1 MVDFNLLAQYPK
13 QATVRDRNYSGL
25 LAYAGYV
32 LAQPIPATKPPQGW
46 VEQRIV
52 AERIPG
58 QPQVWVDKSIAW
70 FLKDPTTQ
78 TNIRQYL
85 NAWNDEATEAALS
98 DQISSVV
105 SAFMPAFSAL
115 EITQADVD
123 AWYTTNGFADPPV

>member
-1 MVDFNLLAQYPK
+1 MADYNLLAQYPK
-13 QATVRDRNYSGL
+13 QAIVRDRNYSGL

-32 LAQPIPATKPPQGW
+32 LALAIPTTKPPQDW

-52 AERIPG
+52 AERIPS
-58 QPQVWVDKSIAW
+58 QTQVYVDRTIAY

-98 DQISSVV
+98 NQISSVV
-105 SAFMPAFSAL
+105 SAFMPAFCAL
-115 EITQADVD
+115 EATQADVD
-123 AWYTTNGFADPPV
+123 TWYANNGFGPV